1 MSRAAAP
8 LAARRARPGRLVRRE
23 DAARALL
30 LRGIDMVAD
39 AVGPTL
45 GPCGRHVVLQ
55 RAEAGPLVTNDG
67 VTVARSLELLRDP
80 LVNQGVQLVK
90 EVADRAESAIGDG
103 TTTATLLA
111 RAIVREAF
119 VHAAAGADP
128 MAVKRGIARAG
139 AVAREYVLEQARPL
153 GAGDVER
160 VARLASRDEEI
171 GRLVARALEA
181 VGEDGPVRV
190 TDDRAYGIHLD
201 VHDGLRFDNG
211 VLSPAL
217 LTDPEARETA
227 FDDPYVLIA
236 SERITQV
243 RQLVPALELIVERRA
258 PLVVVADEVS
268 GDALTLLALN
278 VRRRSI
284 PAVAVKA
291 PMFGEDR
298 AAALEDIAVATGG
311 RVLGP
316 TLGRS
321 AESVDIDALGRAR
334 RVVVT
339 PDETVITGPA
349 GDAAALAAREAEIRA
364 ELSYLDS
371 DYEREKRRLR
381 LARLRG
387 TVAELRVGLDTQA
400 EQEET
405 RHRIQDALH
414 AARAAIRSGTVPGGG
429 ATLLHAA
436 AAVRASA
443 GDAAGERLGAAIVA
457 GALEAPLR
465 QLAANAGLDPSLAV
479 ARVRAAPAGHGLD
492 VERDELVDLRAAGIF
507 DPAELVCSTIEIATS
522 MAGVCLLSEL
532 IVAAHPLPRQPRR
545 RHGHGHDHDHWH
557 GHGHDHDHGPT
568 HSQPKEGHAPLAEGD
583 GAPAPAHRGGAGA

>member
-1 MSRAAAP
+1 MSPAAAS
-8 LAARRARPGRLVRRE
+8 LAARRARPGRLVQRE

-45 GPCGRHVVLQ
+45 GPCGRHVVIQ
-55 RAEAGPLVTNDG
+55 RADAGPLVTNDG

-111 RAIVREAF
+111 RAIVRQGF

-139 AVAREYVLEQARPL
+139 AVARDYVREQARPL
-153 GAGDVER
+153 ADGDVEL

-171 GRLVARALEA
+171 GRLVARALDA

-190 TDDRAYGIHLD
+190 TDDRAYGTHLD
-201 VHDGLRFDNG
+201 VHSGLRFDNG
-211 VLSPAL
+211 ALSPAL
-217 LTDPEARETA
+217 LTNPEARETA
-227 FDDPYVLIA
+227 FDDPYILLA

-258 PLVVVADEVS
+258 PLLVIADEVS

-278 VRRRSI
+278 VKRRTI
-284 PAVAVKA
+284 PAVAVRA
-291 PMFGEDR
+291 PMFGDDR

-311 RVLGP
+311 TVLGP
-316 TLGRS
+316 ALGRS

-339 PDETVITGPA
+339 PDETVITDPA
-349 GDAAALAAREAEIRA
+349 GDAAAVETRAAEIRV
-364 ELSYLDS
+364 ELSYLES
-371 DYEREKRRLR
+371 EYEREKRRLR

-405 RHRIQDALH
+405 RYRIQDAVH
-414 AARAAIRSGTVPGGG
+414 AARTAIRGGTVPGGG

-436 AAVRASA
+436 AAVRA
-443 GDAAGERLGAAIVA
+443 GAAVEDGERLGAEIVA

-465 QLAANAGLDPSLAV
+465 QLAANAGLDPALAV
-479 ARVRAAPAGHGLD
+479 ARARAAPAGHGLD
-492 VERDELVDLRAAGIF
+492 VERDELVDLRAAGIV

-545 RHGHGHDHDHWH
+545 HHGHGHDHDHWH
-557 GHGHDHDHGPT
+557 GDGHDHGHT
-568 HSQPKEGHAPLAEGD
+568 HSHPHPKEGHAPLAEGN
-583 GAPAPAHRGGAGA
+583 GASAPAHGSGTGA

>member
-1 MSRAAAP
+1 
-8 LAARRARPGRLVRRE
+8 
-23 DAARALL
+23 
-30 LRGIDMVAD
+30 MVAD

-55 RAEAGPLVTNDG
+55 RADAGPLVTNDG

-111 RAIVREAF
+111 RAIVRQAF
-119 VHAAAGADP
+119 VLAAAGADP
-128 MAVKRGIARAG
+128 VAVKRGIGRAG
-139 AVAREYVLEQARPL
+139 AAAREYVREQARPL
-153 GAGDVER
+153 ADGDAER
-160 VARLASRDEEI
+160 VAGLASRDEQI
-171 GRLVARALEA
+171 GRLVARALDA

-190 TDDRAYGIHLD
+190 TDDRAYGIQLD

-211 VLSPAL
+211 AISPAL
-217 LTDPEARETA
+217 LTNAEARETA
-227 FDDPYVLIA
+227 FDDPYILLA

-258 PLVVVADEVS
+258 PLLVIADEVS

-278 VRRRSI
+278 VKRRAI
-284 PAVAVKA
+284 PVVAVKA
-291 PMFGEDR
+291 PMFGADR

-311 RVLGP
+311 RVLGAG
-316 TLGRS
+316 LGRS
-321 AESVDIDALGRAR
+321 AESVTLDALGRAG
-334 RVVVT
+334 RVVVS
-339 PDETVITGPA
+339 PEETVITDPA
-349 GDAAALAAREAEIRA
+349 GDAAAAETRAAEIRA

-414 AARAAIRSGTVPGGG
+414 AARAAIRGGTVPGGG
-429 ATLLHAA
+429 ATLLQAA
-436 AAVRASA
+436 AAVRAGA
-443 GDAAGERLGAAIVA
+443 GQEDGERLGAEIVA
-457 GALEAPLR
+457 CALEAPLR
-465 QLAANAGLDPSLAV
+465 QLATNAGLDPSLAV
-479 ARVRAAPAGHGLD
+479 ARVRAAPAGRGLD

-545 RHGHGHDHDHWH
+545 HHGHGHDHDHWH
-557 GHGHDHDHGPT
+557 GHDHSNGHS
-568 HSQPKEGHAPLAEGD
+568 HSHSHPKEGHAPLAEGN
-583 GAPAPAHRGGAGA
+583 GAPAPAYGGGARA